1 MTNKK
6 ITFDTLDGYFLNTA
20 ANRINTEYLNDCIYC
35 VFDIDYR
42 NTNNGN
48 GKSLLHDLLT
58 NNRRKTTALVWE
70 AFQRFTNRAI
80 ENECYPRTYTA
91 TSDQLKSWLTAHG
104 LTYDI
109 FAPVVA
115 EVERMRTEARE
126 EK

>member
-20 ANRINTEYLNDCIYC
+20 SNRINADYLNDCIYN
-35 VFDIDYR
+35 VFDIEYR
-42 NTNNGN
+42 HTNNGN
-48 GKSLLHDLLT
+48 GKSLLHAILT

-70 AFQRFTNRAI
+70 AFQRFTNEAI
-80 ENECYPRTYTA
+80 KNEYYPRTYTA

-104 LTYDI
+104 LTYDV

-115 EVERMRTEARE
+115 EVERMRTEAKE
-126 EK
+126 A